1 MALGVLGAL
10 QDHDALEMME
20 ETALN
25 STEDLDVRWEAVR
38 QALGL
43 EPSKGLDLLQTL
55 ANGKAEPLAE
65 PAKALS
71 LQLLQAQPELRELME
86 QEAC

>member
-10 QDHDALEMME
+10 QDHDPMEMME

-43 EPSKGLDLLQTL
+43 EPSKGLDLLQPL
-55 ANGKAEPLAE
+55 ANGKAAPLAE

-71 LQLLQAQPELRELME
+71 LQLLHAQPELRERME